1 MMKLYEAQ
9 SRERHIKKQ
18 NEHMLMLISNL
29 YEDAV
34 HLKKTL
40 QDAENITKKS
50 YDLYKTLDSFEHKQ
64 MDFQFQDL
72 RQQALQIAGEVHDVK
87 KDNQRIFAGLSKLIS
102 DESFTD
108 YMSVHELVNIIIRA
122 NTK

>member
-1 MMKLYEAQ
+1 
-9 SRERHIKKQ
+9 
-18 NEHMLMLISNL
+18 
-29 YEDAV
+29 
-34 HLKKTL
+34 
-40 QDAENITKKS
+40 
-50 YDLYKTLDSFEHKQ
+50 
-64 MDFQFQDL
+64 MDFQFEDL

-122 NTK
+122 NTKYARLLEKTSICV

>member
-1 MMKLYEAQ
+1 
-9 SRERHIKKQ
+9 
-18 NEHMLMLISNL
+18 
-29 YEDAV
+29 
-34 HLKKTL
+34 
-40 QDAENITKKS
+40 
-50 YDLYKTLDSFEHKQ
+50 
-64 MDFQFQDL
+64 MDFQFGDL

-122 NTK
+122 NTKYARLLEKDIQFCIKLMVCILIIIFTQSYLL

>member
-1 MMKLYEAQ
+1 
-9 SRERHIKKQ
+9 
-18 NEHMLMLISNL
+18 
-29 YEDAV
+29 
-34 HLKKTL
+34 
-40 QDAENITKKS
+40 
-50 YDLYKTLDSFEHKQ
+50 
-64 MDFQFQDL
+64 MDFQFGDL

-122 NTK
+122 NAKYARLLEKTSNLCIKLMVCILIIIFTQSYLL

>member
-1 MMKLYEAQ
+1 
-9 SRERHIKKQ
+9 
-18 NEHMLMLISNL
+18 
-29 YEDAV
+29 
-34 HLKKTL
+34 
-40 QDAENITKKS
+40 
-50 YDLYKTLDSFEHKQ
+50 
-64 MDFQFQDL
+64 MDFQFGDL

-122 NTK
+122 NAEICTVARERHPICV

>member
-1 MMKLYEAQ
+1 
-9 SRERHIKKQ
+9 
-18 NEHMLMLISNL
+18 
-29 YEDAV
+29 
-34 HLKKTL
+34 
-40 QDAENITKKS
+40 
-50 YDLYKTLDSFEHKQ
+50 
-64 MDFQFQDL
+64 MDFQFEDL

-122 NTK
+122 NTKYARLLERHPICV